1 MFYKQITDKE
11 SLKIRNDIFI
21 KDVVPILA
29 KKGFIKSPFYTS
41 CFGRTGNNGIY
52 IYDMCRLRQCNL
64 LEFVTTKI
72 SSRDRYIKIYVN
84 TFALHPKIKEKYSLS
99 EIDVTKYN
107 IYPNNGR
114 EMWID
119 VDFIVG
125 PPLFSKDFWFNC
137 LKLKKNHTDKGR
149 IKRITELRN
158 RAIAKVNKIE
168 SFFDKWYLKY
178 CPYVTS
184 WDGKII

>member
-41 CFGRTGNNGIY
+41 CFGRTGNNGTY

-119 VDFIVG
+119 VVFIVG
-125 PPLFSKDFWFNC
+125 PPLFSIDFWYNC
-137 LKLKKNHTDKGR
+137 LKLKNSYTTRGR
-149 IKRITELRN
+149 IKQIEKLKKMT
-158 RAIAKVNKIE
+158 IAKVDKIE
-168 SFFDKWYLKY
+168 TYFDKLYAKY
-178 CPYVTS
+178 HYDDICHS
-184 WDGKII
+184 

>member
-41 CFGRTGNNGIY
+41 CFGRTGNNGTY

-125 PPLFSKDFWFNC
+125 PPLFSIDFWYNC
-137 LKLKKNHTDKGR
+137 LKLKNSIYRYPQIGSH
-149 IKRITELRN
+149 
-158 RAIAKVNKIE
+158 
-168 SFFDKWYLKY
+168 YLTANSNISSHSSRTI
-178 CPYVTS
+178 C
-184 WDGKII
+184 

>member
-1 MFYKQITDKE
+1 MFYKQITRAE

-41 CFGRTGNNGIY
+41 CFGRTSNNGIY

-84 TFALHPKIKEKYSLS
+84 TFALHPKIQEKYSLS

-125 PPLFSKDFWFNC
+125 PPLFSIDFWYNC
-137 LKLKKNHTDKGR
+137 LKLKNSYTTRGR
-149 IKRITELRN
+149 IKQIERLKKMT
-158 RAIAKVNKIE
+158 IAKVDKIE
-168 SFFDKWYLKY
+168 TYFDKLYAKY
-178 CPYVTS
+178 HYDDICHS
-184 WDGKII
+184 